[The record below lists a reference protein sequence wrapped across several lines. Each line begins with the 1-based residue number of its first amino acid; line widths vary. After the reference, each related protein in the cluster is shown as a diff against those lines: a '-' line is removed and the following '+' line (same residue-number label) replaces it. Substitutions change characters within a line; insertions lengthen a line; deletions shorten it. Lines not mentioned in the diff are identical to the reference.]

1 MSVEER
7 LNTILPAA
15 EAELGN
21 RNFVAILGLS
31 GVGKTVLVT
40 LLGHALDKY
49 FLKKQSEIK
58 GRITGGRVFLET
70 CENGMLDGIFPE
82 RTQLLA
88 REEIVIEM
96 NRSGGT
102 GKAIEIRLP
111 DISGETFN
119 TLCLGDEISAK
130 ERALKIFETSKPKGK
145 TFGDMTYVI
154 YAKIY
159 LILLDCSKIGEWEKL
174 AIRHNQALAT
184 IKELQSVR
192 LKKEINKIES
202 PIGIVLTKSDTL
214 SNPDEPAKS
223 VVDNNMG
230 RFLNTLDS
238 LHKGE
243 KEFFKLHVDVE
254 RNTDNA
260 ITDPTAL
267 KVRRPLTYS
276 HDEYMRLLKWI
287 HDNSSE

>member
-119 TLCLGDEISAK
+119 TLCLGDEISA
-130 ERALKIFETSKPKGK
+130 ERESLKDI
-145 TFGDMTYVI
+145 
-154 YAKIY
+154 
-159 LILLDCSKIGEWEKL
+159 
-174 AIRHNQALAT
+174 
-184 IKELQSVR
+184 
-192 LKKEINKIES
+192 
-202 PIGIVLTKSDTL
+202 
-214 SNPDEPAKS
+214 
-223 VVDNNMG
+223 
-230 RFLNTLDS
+230 
-238 LHKGE
+238 
-243 KEFFKLHVDVE
+243 
-254 RNTDNA
+254 
-260 ITDPTAL
+260 
-267 KVRRPLTYS
+267 
-276 HDEYMRLLKWI
+276 
-287 HDNSSE
+287 